1 MPLGFSSARRGLQ
14 SRRHDRDLTSG
25 PSFDEAVFAVQW
37 AGKKTARTVV
47 RRADAVARELAAG
60 AAGRR
65 GRSRWAPRRGQVAGA
80 PPARCFAMCTNCAN
94 RFRSHRRK
102 ARRHEP
108 TQPTKSEVSGA
119 MCVRVSCADQIVF
132 SSMQGIELRPV
143 GLDGSRCRSGEAPG
157 PYTSCNCWACCA
169 GSLSLFAF
177 SQPPRDIRSG
187 LGISAGWGWLVK
199 GCIGAVRAGYST
211 AFLA

>member
-65 GRSRWAPRRGQVAGA
+65 GRSRWAPRRGQVASA
-80 PPARCFAMCTNCAN
+80 PPARCFAMCTNSLN
-94 RFRSHRRK
+94 RIRWFRPTPRRYD
-102 ARRHEP
+102 P
-108 TQPTKSEVSGA
+108 NQPTKSEVSGDY
-119 MCVRVSCADQIVF
+119 VLGVTCADQIVL
-132 SSMQGIELRPV
+132 SSMQVIELRPM

-187 LGISAGWGWLVK
+187 SGISVFPKAGGGW
-199 GCIGAVRAGYST
+199 
-211 AFLA
+211 